1 VPAEGLHR
9 PTWAEISTSAITH
22 NVRALKSVAGDASLC
37 AVLKADAYGH
47 GAITA
52 AHAALAGGADTF
64 AVAIIDE
71 GIELRR
77 ADITSPILL
86 LGEVAASSIPDA
98 LANDL
103 TLTVGSLE
111 GAKAVVTWAEEVGG
125 VHAVHVK
132 VDTGMHRM
140 GVAPESLHDVIDGL
154 SSSASIDV
162 QGLFSHFA
170 VAEGDSIEDRDFT
183 KLQIKRF
190 DAIVAALKDRG
201 TLPRV
206 VHLANSAGTLGYPN
220 ARYSMVRP
228 GLSIYGYLPE
238 GWLARALEEKGE
250 HLETAL
256 TLRTRV
262 VAVRRVSMGDRPS
275 YGRRRAL
282 KRDSTVVTLPIGYAD
297 GYPRSLFTGGAQVLI
312 RGRRYP
318 LAGNVTMDQLVVDV
332 GDNDIKLG
340 EDVVLLGRDGDEVI
354 TADDWARWGNTI
366 SWEILGRVGARVPRV
381 VVD

>member
-9 PTWAEISTSAITH
+9 PTWAEISTSAIAH
-22 NVRALKSVAGDASLC
+22 NIRALKSVAGDASLC

-52 AHAALAGGADTF
+52 AHAALAGGADSF
-64 AVAIIDE
+64 AVAVIDE
-71 GIELRR
+71 GMELR
-77 ADITSPILL
+77 AAGFTSPILVL
-86 LGEVAASSIPDA
+86 AEVAASSIPDA

-103 TLTVGSLE
+103 TLTVG
-111 GAKAVVTWAEEVGG
+111 
-125 VHAVHVK
+125 
-132 VDTGMHRM
+132 MHRM
-140 GVAPESLHDVIDGL
+140 GVSPASLNDVIDAL
-154 SSSASIDV
+154 SASASIDLE
-162 QGLFSHFA
+162 GLFSHFA
-170 VAEGDSIEDRDFT
+170 VAEGTSAEDRDFT
-183 KLQIKRF
+183 QLQIERF
-190 DAIVAALKDRG
+190 DEIVSALKARG

-206 VHLANSAGTLGYPN
+206 LHLANSAGTLGYPN
-220 ARYSMVRP
+220 ARHSMVRP

-238 GWLARALEEKGE
+238 SWLASALEEKGE

-256 TLRTRV
+256 TLHTRV
-262 VAVRRVSMGDRPS
+262 VAVRRVSAGDRPS

-282 KRDSTVVTLPIGYAD
+282 ESDSTVITLPIGYAD
-297 GYPRSLFTGGAQVLI
+297 GYPRALFAGGAKVLI
-312 RGRRYP
+312 KGRRYP

-332 GDNDIKLG
+332 GDDDVKLG
-340 EDVVLLGRDGDEVI
+340 DEVVLLGRDGGEFI